1 LWAEFPEDAAEV
13 APKEPLSPTG
23 GRHVFFPRRQ
33 WGHLGAPPTRL
44 GVLVLTPVLFPHVLP
59 RLNAA
64 PAIVN
69 LLALTPEPPPIDH
82 VRSGSRPR
90 TSERIGEILLQPS
103 RIPTTTTSIDDRG
116 IEPAPAFDTICTNC
130 GPGPGSRGGTDLIAI
145 AGPVAPPLPPKAKQL
160 PVSVMMEGMLL
171 RRVQPV
177 YPEAARKMRVQG
189 PVVLQAIISKEG
201 RIEHLQVVSGHP
213 FLVKAAA
220 EAVQQW
226 RYRPY
231 VLNGE
236 AVEVETLVTV
246 NFVLA
251 ES

>member
-1 LWAEFPEDAAEV
+1 MFSSLDTNGATWARRRRGWATLFSFFLECV
-13 APKEPLSPTG
+13 AVG
-23 GRHVFFPRRQ
+23 I
-33 WGHLGAPPTRL
+33 
-44 GVLVLTPVLFPHVLP
+44 LVLTPVLFPHMLP

-64 PAIVN
+64 PPIVN
-69 LLALTPEPPPIDH
+69 LLALAPEPPQPMDH
-82 VRSGSRPR
+82 VQSGSRPR
-90 TSERIGEILLQPS
+90 TSERIGETLLQPS
-103 RIPTTTTSIDDRG
+103 RIPTTTPNIDDRG
-116 IEPAPAFDTICTNC
+116 VEPAPAFDTICTNC
-130 GPGPGSRGGTDLIAI
+130 GPGGPGSRGGMDLIAI
-145 AGPVAPPLPPKAKQL
+145 AGPGAPPLPPKVKQP

-171 RRVQPV
+171 RRVQPA
-177 YPEAARKMRVQG
+177 YPEAARKMRIQG

>member
-1 LWAEFPEDAAEV
+1 MFSSLDVNGATWA
-13 APKEPLSPTG
+13 
-23 GRHVFFPRRQ
+23 RHRRG
-33 WGHLGAPPTRL
+33 WATLFSFLLECGAV
-44 GVLVLTPVLFPHVLP
+44 GILVLTPVLFPHVLP

-64 PAIVN
+64 PPIVN
-69 LLALTPEPPPIDH
+69 LLALAPEPPQPIDH
-82 VRSGSRPR
+82 SRSASRPR
-90 TSERIGEILLQPS
+90 TSEQIGQTLLQPS
-103 RIPTTTTSIDDRG
+103 RIPSTTTNIDDHG
-116 IEPAPAFDTICTNC
+116 VEPAPAFDAICTNC
-130 GPGPGSRGGTDLIAI
+130 GPGGTGFRGGTNLIAI
-145 AGPVAPPLPPKAKQL
+145 AGPVAPSLPPKAKQP
-160 PVSVMMEGMLL
+160 PVSVMMEGMIL

-177 YPEAARKMRVQG
+177 YPEAARKMRIQG

-246 NFVLA
+246 NFVLS

>member
-1 LWAEFPEDAAEV
+1 MFSSLDANGSPWARRRRGWATL
-13 APKEPLSPTG
+13 LSFLLECAVIG
-23 GRHVFFPRRQ
+23 I
-33 WGHLGAPPTRL
+33 
-44 GVLVLTPVLFPHVLP
+44 LVLTPIFFPQVIP
-59 RLNAA
+59 RLDAS
-64 PAIVN
+64 PPLVN
-69 LLALTPEPPPIDH
+69 LLSFAPEPPPAQQH
-82 VRSGSRPR
+82 GGRRPG
-90 TSERIGEILLQPS
+90 TSEIVGDTVLQP
-103 RIPTTTTSIDDRG
+103 RWIPNHISLVNDHNVRPDPAVEAICLTCVPGSVGPGGSNLATILG
-116 IEPAPAFDTICTNC
+116 PAPPPNIT
-130 GPGPGSRGGTDLIAI
+130 GPK
-145 AGPVAPPLPPKAKQL
+145 GPVI
-160 PVSVMMEGMLL
+160 VSHMAEGQLL

-177 YPEAARKMRVQG
+177 YPEAARKMRIQG

-246 NFVLA
+246 NFVLS